1 MSGTVSHI
9 TIYQNVRIKVMKLV
23 FYVFA

>member
-9 TIYQNVRIKVMKLV
+9 TIYQNVRIIVMKPV
-23 FYVFA
+23 F